1 VPQGESVL
9 DASMMADLIESKKGD
24 HVPAKEVRRNLA
36 RRAEK
41 PRRGGQSLQ

>member
-9 DASMMADLIESKKGD
+9 DAAMMADFIVSKKEI
-24 HVPAKEVRRNLA
+24 VSQPKLVRRNLA
-36 RRAEK
+36 HRDEK

>member
-24 HVPAKEVRRNLA
+24 RVPAKEVRRNLA